1 MFKQLSK
8 RFFWQP
14 DLDAFVAPLRIERP
28 LQLRIDLFPQG
39 IDNSHVD
46 VALSPKFIHHTHLF
60 VRRDLMNQI
69 AQNHWGMSPPV
80 PDVSDLQAMRT
91 AYAGMME
98 AAIEK
103 ARDNFRL
110 ELIQLL
116 QLGVIKFVLQVVD
129 QEFERLRNQLQRA
142 RDANQ
147 GQSGDRSVELHERVI
162 TLAREEPALRYRIVL
177 KLFKELQKL
186 ENTRLSKIRQSF
198 LREAWPV
205 SSQLLSNP
213 MLQLPSLW
221 ADEQLMHHYTL
232 VCTDQND
239 LQAFDR
245 INRLV
250 TGIFIDFLPDWAVCA
265 DTIPGSGQ
273 VPEEAVAPASGQI
286 TADKATLPGFSEVS
300 ALLAHTL
307 EAKEYEQ
314 GLLSWLDTPSNMELL
329 LNSVRPSGAQGS
341 GPSPVKTTNPW
352 KQEQWPAYH
361 RRLIKR
367 IFQGFRNNRVDQKI
381 LASYAAPAIFEE
393 MDGRIPVRT
402 IYRYLSGTLR
412 RRDVQRQL
420 SVTQLPLGPVQ
431 TMKTLDRALTGIRH
445 MPNRHRLHLLT
456 RFMCDFAVLR
466 RDLKL
471 SYRAYR
477 AMDQIHVLTRPRD
490 LDLSRS
496 NGSLHEFLLRE
507 EQQPELHRIRGHVV
521 LKADVRG
528 STEIISQLRD
538 RNLNPASHFS
548 LNFFEPINN
557 LLAGYGAKKIFV
569 EGDAVILSV
578 FEYEDMPYQW
588 LCVSQAC
595 GLARKIIQ
603 VVDDKNVKNREY
615 GLPELELGLG
625 IAFSDEAPTFLYDE
639 EKEIMISPAINR
651 ADQLSSC
658 SSILRQSDFSAGLGR
673 GIEVV
678 SPGRDGLLDKDSHDR
693 MLRYNVMGI
702 ELDMQAFMKLQSEVS
717 LKVVELEDMVYPGG
731 SRFHVGRFPD
741 LQGNMHW
748 LVVREAPVRVWL
760 GGKPG
765 NGEQHGHRFYQVV
778 SDRDVIDRILAK
790 LKEHKSLHSMAQSVP
805 DQEWNPPADPRY
817 LH

>member
-1 MFKQLSK
+1 MFERLSK

-14 DLDAFVAPLRIERP
+14 DLDAFVAPLRIQRP
-28 LQLRIDLFPQG
+28 LKLRIDLFPQG

-60 VRRDLMNQI
+60 VRRDLMNEI
-69 AQNHWGMSPPV
+69 AENYWGVSPPV
-80 PDVSDLQAMRT
+80 PDVSDLQVMRT

-142 RDANQ
+142 LNANQ
-147 GQSGDRSVELHERVI
+147 GESGDRSVELRERVI
-162 TLAREEPALRYRIVL
+162 TLAREEPALRYRIVR

-186 ENTRLSKIRQSF
+186 ENTRLSKLRQSF

-232 VCTDQND
+232 VCTDRSD

-250 TGIFIDFLPDWAVCA
+250 TGVFTDFLPDWAARAEIV
-265 DTIPGSGQ
+265 PGSGQ
-273 VPEEAVAPASGQI
+273 MPEEGIAPASGQV
-286 TADKATLPGFSEVS
+286 TGDKVTLSAFSEVR
-300 ALLAHTL
+300 ALLAHSLGT
-307 EAKEYEQ
+307 EEYEQ
-314 GLLSWLDTPSNMELL
+314 GLLSWLDAPSNMDLL
-329 LNSVRPSGAQGS
+329 LNSVRPSGTQDNDS
-341 GPSPVKTTNPW
+341 SPVKTINPW
-352 KQEQWPAYH
+352 KQEQWFAYH
-361 RRLIKR
+361 RRLLKS
-367 IFQGFRNNRVDQKI
+367 IFQGFRNNRMEQKI
-381 LASYAAPAIFEE
+381 LAGYAAPAIFEE

-402 IYRYLSGTLR
+402 IYRYLSGVLR
-412 RRDVQRQL
+412 RREVQRQL
-420 SVTQLPLGPVQ
+420 SVMQLPLGPVQ
-431 TMKTLDRALTGIRH
+431 TMKILDRALTGIRR
-445 MPNRHRLHLLT
+445 MPNRHRLHLLI
-456 RFMCDFAVLR
+456 RFMSDFTVLR

-471 SYRAYR
+471 AYRAYR
-477 AMDQIHVLTRPRD
+477 AMNQIHVLTRPRE

-507 EQQPELHRIRGHVV
+507 EQQPELHRIRSHVV

-528 STEIISQLRD
+528 STEMIRQLRE

-548 LNFFEPINN
+548 LNFFEPINK
-557 LLAGYGAKKIFV
+557 LLASYGAKKIFV

-658 SSILRQSDFSAGLGR
+658 SSILRHSDFSEGLGR

-702 ELDMQAFMKLQSEVS
+702 ELDMQAFMKLQSELS
-717 LKVVELEDMVYPGG
+717 LKVVELDEMVYPGG

-741 LQGNMHW
+741 LQGTMHW

-765 NGEQHGHRFYQVV
+765 TGEQHGHRFYQVV
-778 SDRDVIDRILAK
+778 SDRDVIGRIIARLR
-790 LKEHKSLHSMAQSVP
+790 EHKSLHSVEQAVS
-805 DQEWNPPADPRY
+805 DQAWHQPTGPNY